1 MIEVLPIAIGIV
13 FFVLSIALSSYSEYI
28 GWNKGYDAAYKT
40 YKDWDKGFHSGWEAA
55 SKRFVDYDLGFKDGW
70 QAAKE
75 FEQGPLADINT
86 KDIPTMKRTYEYR
99 KED

>member
-1 MIEVLPIAIGIV
+1 MIQVLPIVIGIV

-28 GWNKGYDAAYKT
+28 GWNKGFD
-40 YKDWDKGFHSGWEAA
+40 SGWKAA

-75 FEQGPLADINT
+75 
-86 KDIPTMKRTYEYR
+86 
-99 KED
+99 EDS

>member
-1 MIEVLPIAIGIV
+1 MIQVLPIVIGIV

-28 GWNKGYDAAYKT
+28 GWNKGYDAACKT
-40 YKDWDKGFHSGWEAA
+40 YKDWDKGFNSGWKAA

-75 FEQGPLADINT
+75 
-86 KDIPTMKRTYEYR
+86 
-99 KED
+99 EDS